1 MKSRLWLVFI
11 LITVCTWG
19 IWGAFSGYQIQNG
32 IPDTIVYIAWA
43 ISMIPCAIVAMIV
56 RRKKTDSPT
65 HQLPDSPCCALF
77 NKRSILLGCIVGLLG
92 AGGQLVLFKALT
104 LGPSYIIYPFIS
116 MSPVIVITLAAI
128 FLKERASKWQ
138 IAGIIVALAAILLLS
153 LESNAENSPVSGW
166 LWIVLAILVLLA
178 WGIQGF
184 FMKFANNEMD
194 AEGIFFWMA
203 LTGLLLIPV
212 AYFMDG
218 SAAAFFSRESC
229 IVNREFWT
237 SFGIQIL
244 NSIGAL
250 TLVYAYR
257 YGKAVVV
264 SPMEGLSPMVTVLL
278 SLIILSVIP
287 NPLQIAGLVCAAFA
301 MYALSK

>member
-1 MKSRLWLVFI
+1 MKNKLWLLFI
-11 LITVCTWG
+11 LITVVTWG
-19 IWGAFSGYQIQNG
+19 IWGAFSGYQISHG
-32 IPDTIVYIAWA
+32 IPDTVVYIAWA
-43 ISMIPCAIVAMIV
+43 LSMLPCALVALII
-56 RRKKTDSPT
+56 
-65 HQLPDSPCCALF
+65 
-77 NKRSILLGCIVGLLG
+77 NKGKLTFSWRGIGLGAIVGLLG

-116 MSPVIVITLAAI
+116 MSPVVVITLASI
-128 FLKERASKWQ
+128 FLKERANKWQ
-138 IAGIIVALAAILLLS
+138 MAGIVVALAAILLLS
-153 LESNAENSPVSGW
+153 LETGNEGGPVTGW
-166 LWIVLAILVLLA
+166 LWIVLAVLVLLA

-184 FMKFANNEMD
+184 FMKFANESMD
-194 AEGIFFWMA
+194 AESLFVYMA
-203 LTGLLLIPV
+203 LFAVLLAPV
-212 AYFMDG
+212 AYFMTPD
-218 SAAAFFSRESC
+218 AATFFAQEA
-229 IVNREFWT
+229 VMGTFWS

-264 SPMEGLSPMVTVLL
+264 SPMEGLAPMVTVLL
-278 SLIILSVIP
+278 SLVILHVIP

>member
-1 MKSRLWLVFI
+1 MKNKLWLLFI
-11 LITVCTWG
+11 LITVVTWG
-19 IWGAFSGYQIQNG
+19 IWGAFSGYQIQHG
-32 IPDTIVYIAWA
+32 IPDTVVYIAWA
-43 ISMIPCAIVAMIV
+43 LSMLPCALVALII
-56 RRKKTDSPT
+56 
-65 HQLPDSPCCALF
+65 
-77 NKRSILLGCIVGLLG
+77 NKGKLTFSWRGIGLGAIVGLLG

-116 MSPVIVITLAAI
+116 MSPVVVITLASI
-128 FLKERASKWQ
+128 FLKERANKWQ
-138 IAGIIVALAAILLLS
+138 IAGIVVALAAILLLS
-153 LESNAENSPVSGW
+153 LETGNEGSPVTGW
-166 LWIVLAILVLLA
+166 LWIVLAVLVLLA

-184 FMKFANNEMD
+184 FMKFANESMD
-194 AEGIFFWMA
+194 AESLFVYMA
-203 LTGLLLIPV
+203 LFAVVLAPV
-212 AYFMDG
+212 AYFMTPD
-218 SAAAFFSRESC
+218 AATFFAQEGAMTP
-229 IVNREFWT
+229 FWS

-264 SPMEGLSPMVTVLL
+264 SPMEGLAPMVTVLL
-278 SLIILSVIP
+278 SLVILHVIP

>member
-1 MKSRLWLVFI
+1 MKNRLWLVFI
-11 LITVCTWG
+11 LITVVTWG
-19 IWGAFSGYQIQNG
+19 VWGAFSGYQIQNG
-32 IPDTIVYIAWA
+32 IPDTVVYIVWA
-43 ISMIPCAIVAMIV
+43 LSMIPCAIAALIINKGKFMYN
-56 RRKKTDSPT
+56 KK
-65 HQLPDSPCCALF
+65 AA
-77 NKRSILLGCIVGLLG
+77 LLGCTVGLLG

-116 MSPVIVITLAAI
+116 MSPVIVITLAAV
-128 FLKERASKWQ
+128 FLKEKASKWQ
-138 IAGIIVALAAILLLS
+138 IAGIVVALVAILLLS
-153 LESNAENSPVSGW
+153 LETGQEGSPVSGW
-166 LWIVLAILVLLA
+166 LWIVLAILVLFA

-184 FMKFANNEMD
+184 FMKFANNSMD
-194 AEGIFFWMA
+194 AESIFIWMA
-203 LTGLLLIPV
+203 ITAVVLIPV
-212 AYFMDG
+212 AWFMNGD
-218 SAAAFFSRESC
+218 AAVFMQTEYAVRQC
-229 IVNREFWT
+229 WA

-278 SLIILSVIP
+278 SLIILQVIP
-287 NPLQIAGLVCAAFA
+287 NPLQIAGICCAAFA

>member
-1 MKSRLWLVFI
+1 MKNRLWLLFI
-11 LITVCTWG
+11 LITVVTWG
-19 IWGAFSGYQIQNG
+19 VWGAFSGYQIQHG
-32 IPDTIVYIAWA
+32 IPDTIVYIVWA
-43 ISMIPCAIVAMIV
+43 LSMIPCAIVALIINKGKFLHD
-56 RRKKTDSPT
+56 KKS
-65 HQLPDSPCCALF
+65 A
-77 NKRSILLGCIVGLLG
+77 LLGCTVGLLG

-128 FLKERASKWQ
+128 FLKEKATRWQ
-138 IAGIIVALAAILLLS
+138 IAGIVVALVAILLLS
-153 LESNAENSPVSGW
+153 LETGQENSPVSGW
-166 LWIVLAILVLLA
+166 LWIVLAIVVLIA
-178 WGIQGF
+178 WGVQGF
-184 FMKFANNEMD
+184 FMKFANNSMD
-194 AEGIFFWMA
+194 AESIFCWMT
-203 LTGLLLIPV
+203 LTAVILIPV
-212 AYFMDG
+212 AYYMNNDAATFMQTENAI
-218 SAAAFFSRESC
+218 SQCWA
-229 IVNREFWT
+229 

-278 SLIILSVIP
+278 SLIILQVIP
-287 NPLQIAGLVCAAFA
+287 NPLQIAGICCAAFA

>member
-1 MKSRLWLVFI
+1 MKNKLWLLFI
-11 LITVCTWG
+11 LITVVTWG
-19 IWGAFSGYQIQNG
+19 IWGAFSGYQIQHG
-32 IPDTIVYIAWA
+32 IPDTVVYIAWA
-43 ISMIPCAIVAMIV
+43 LSMLPCALVALII
-56 RRKKTDSPT
+56 
-65 HQLPDSPCCALF
+65 
-77 NKRSILLGCIVGLLG
+77 NKGKLTFSWRGIGLGAIVGLLG

-116 MSPVIVITLAAI
+116 MSPVVVITLASI
-128 FLKERASKWQ
+128 FLKERANKWQ
-138 IAGIIVALAAILLLS
+138 IAGIVVALAAILLLS
-153 LESNAENSPVSGW
+153 LETGNEGSPVTRW
-166 LWIVLAILVLLA
+166 LWIVLAVLVLLA

-184 FMKFANNEMD
+184 FMKFANESMD
-194 AEGIFFWMA
+194 AESLFVYMA
-203 LTGLLLIPV
+203 LFAVVLAPV
-212 AYFMDG
+212 AYFMTPD
-218 SAAAFFSRESC
+218 AATFFAQEGAMAP
-229 IVNREFWT
+229 FWS

-264 SPMEGLSPMVTVLL
+264 SPMEGLAPMVTVLL
-278 SLIILSVIP
+278 SLVILHVIP

>member
-1 MKSRLWLVFI
+1 ML
-11 LITVCTWG
+11 
-19 IWGAFSGYQIQNG
+19 
-32 IPDTIVYIAWA
+32 
-43 ISMIPCAIVAMIV
+43 PCALVALII
-56 RRKKTDSPT
+56 
-65 HQLPDSPCCALF
+65 
-77 NKRSILLGCIVGLLG
+77 NKGKLTFSWRGIGLGAIVGLLG

-116 MSPVIVITLAAI
+116 MSPVVVITLASI
-128 FLKERASKWQ
+128 FLKERANKWQ
-138 IAGIIVALAAILLLS
+138 MAGIVVALAAILLLS
-153 LESNAENSPVSGW
+153 LETGNEGSPVTGW
-166 LWIVLAILVLLA
+166 LWIVLAVLVLLA

-184 FMKFANNEMD
+184 FMKFANESMD
-194 AEGIFFWMA
+194 AESLFVYMA
-203 LTGLLLIPV
+203 LFAVVLAPV
-212 AYFMDG
+212 AYFMTPD
-218 SAAAFFSRESC
+218 AATFFAQEGAMTP
-229 IVNREFWT
+229 FWS

-264 SPMEGLSPMVTVLL
+264 SPMEGLAPMVTVLL
-278 SLIILSVIP
+278 SLVILHVIP

>member
-1 MKSRLWLVFI
+1 MKNKLWLLFI
-11 LITVCTWG
+11 LITVVTWG
-19 IWGAFSGYQIQNG
+19 VWGAFSGYQISHG
-32 IPDTIVYIAWA
+32 IPDTVVYIAWA
-43 ISMIPCAIVAMIV
+43 LSMLPCALVALII
-56 RRKKTDSPT
+56 
-65 HQLPDSPCCALF
+65 
-77 NKRSILLGCIVGLLG
+77 NKGKLTFSWRGIGLGAIVGLLG

-116 MSPVIVITLAAI
+116 MSPVVVITLASI
-128 FLKERASKWQ
+128 FLKERANKWQ
-138 IAGIIVALAAILLLS
+138 MAGIVVALAAILLLS
-153 LESNAENSPVSGW
+153 LETGNEGSPVTGW
-166 LWIVLAILVLLA
+166 LWIVLAVLVLLA

-184 FMKFANNEMD
+184 FMKFANESMD
-194 AEGIFFWMA
+194 AESLFVYMA
-203 LTGLLLIPV
+203 LFAVVLAPV
-212 AYFMDG
+212 AYFMTPD
-218 SAAAFFSRESC
+218 AATFFAQEGAMTP
-229 IVNREFWT
+229 FWS

-264 SPMEGLSPMVTVLL
+264 SPMEGLAPMVTVLL
-278 SLIILSVIP
+278 SLVILHVIP

>member
-1 MKSRLWLVFI
+1 MKNKLWLVFI

-19 IWGAFSGYQIQNG
+19 VWGAFSGYQISNG

-43 ISMIPCAIVAMIV
+43 LSMIPCAIVALI
-56 RRKKTDSPT
+56 
-65 HQLPDSPCCALF
+65 F
-77 NKRSILLGCIVGLLG
+77 NKGKVQHDWKSIGLGLAVGLLG
-92 AGGQLVLFKALT
+92 AGGQLILFKALT
-104 LGPSYIIYPFIS
+104 QGPSYIIYPFIS

-153 LESNAENSPVSGW
+153 LESNSDNSPVSGW
-166 LWIVLAILVLLA
+166 LWMVLAILVLLA

-184 FMKFANNEMD
+184 FMKFANNSMD
-194 AEGIFFWMA
+194 AESIFVWMA
-203 LTGLLLIPV
+203 VWGLVLIPV

-218 SAAAFFSRESC
+218 SAAAFFAQEGS
-229 IVNREFWT
+229 VVTTQFWS

-287 NPLQIAGLVCAAFA
+287 NPIQIAGLVCAAFA

>member
-1 MKSRLWLVFI
+1 MKNKLWLVFI

-19 IWGAFSGYQIQNG
+19 VWGAFSGYQISNG

-43 ISMIPCAIVAMIV
+43 LSMIPCAIVALII
-56 RRKKTDSPT
+56 
-65 HQLPDSPCCALF
+65 
-77 NKRSILLGCIVGLLG
+77 NKGKVQHDWKSIGLGLAVGLLG

-104 LGPSYIIYPFIS
+104 QGPSYIIYPFIS

-153 LESNAENSPVSGW
+153 LESNNDNSPVSGW
-166 LWIVLAILVLLA
+166 LWMVLAILVLLA

-184 FMKFANNEMD
+184 FMKFANNSMD
-194 AEGIFFWMA
+194 AESIFVWMA
-203 LTGLLLIPV
+203 VWGLVLIPV

-218 SAAAFFSRESC
+218 SAAAFFAQEGS
-229 IVNREFWT
+229 VVTTQFWS

-287 NPLQIAGLVCAAFA
+287 NPIQIAGLVCAAFA

>member
-1 MKSRLWLVFI
+1 MKNKLWLLFI
-11 LITVCTWG
+11 LITVVTWG
-19 IWGAFSGYQIQNG
+19 VWGAFSGYQISNG
-32 IPDTIVYIAWA
+32 IPDTVVYIAWA
-43 ISMIPCAIVAMIV
+43 LSMIPCAIA
-56 RRKKTDSPT
+56 
-65 HQLPDSPCCALF
+65 ALVVNKGKLTF
-77 NKRSILLGCIVGLLG
+77 NWRGIGLGAIVGLLG

-116 MSPVIVITLAAI
+116 MAPVIVITLASI
-128 FLKERASKWQ
+128 FLKEKANKWQ

-153 LESNAENSPVSGW
+153 LETGNEGGAVSGW
-166 LWIVLAILVLLA
+166 LWIVLAVLVLLA
-178 WGIQGF
+178 WGVQGF
-184 FMKFANNEMD
+184 FMKFANESMD
-194 AEGIFFWMA
+194 AESLFVYMTIFA
-203 LTGLLLIPV
+203 LVLAPV
-212 AYFMDG
+212 AYFMTPE
-218 SAAAFFSRESC
+218 AAEFFTREA
-229 IVNREFWT
+229 VAGTFWS

-264 SPMEGLSPMVTVLL
+264 SPMEGLAPMVTVLI
-278 SLIILSVIP
+278 SLVILHVIP

>member
-1 MKSRLWLVFI
+1 MKNKLWLVFI

-19 IWGAFSGYQIQNG
+19 VWGAFSGYQIQHG

-43 ISMIPCAIVAMIV
+43 ISMIPCAIVALII
-56 RRKKTDSPT
+56 
-65 HQLPDSPCCALF
+65 
-77 NKRSILLGCIVGLLG
+77 NKGKIQHDWKSVGLGLAVGLLG
-92 AGGQLVLFKALT
+92 AGGQLILFKALT
-104 LGPSYIIYPFIS
+104 QGPSYIIYPFIS

-153 LESNAENSPVSGW
+153 LESNSDNSPVSGW
-166 LWIVLAILVLLA
+166 LWMVLAILVLLA
-178 WGIQGF
+178 WGVQGF
-184 FMKFANNEMD
+184 FMKFANNSMD
-194 AEGIFFWMA
+194 AESIFVWMA
-203 LTGLLLIPV
+203 IWGLVLIPV

-218 SAAAFFSRESC
+218 SAAAFFAQEGS
-229 IVNREFWT
+229 VVTTQFWS

-287 NPLQIAGLVCAAFA
+287 NPIQIAGLVCAAFA

>member
-1 MKSRLWLVFI
+1 MKNKLWLLFI
-11 LITVCTWG
+11 LITVVTWG
-19 IWGAFSGYQIQNG
+19 IWEAFSGYQISHG
-32 IPDTIVYIAWA
+32 IPDTVVYIAWA
-43 ISMIPCAIVAMIV
+43 LSMLPCALVALII
-56 RRKKTDSPT
+56 
-65 HQLPDSPCCALF
+65 
-77 NKRSILLGCIVGLLG
+77 NKGKLTFSWRGIGLGAIVGLLG

-116 MSPVIVITLAAI
+116 MSPVVVITLASI
-128 FLKERASKWQ
+128 FLKERANKWQ
-138 IAGIIVALAAILLLS
+138 IAGIVVALAAILLLS
-153 LESNAENSPVSGW
+153 LETGNEGSPVTGW
-166 LWIVLAILVLLA
+166 LWIVLAVLVLLA

-184 FMKFANNEMD
+184 FMKFANESMD
-194 AEGIFFWMA
+194 AESLFVYMA
-203 LTGLLLIPV
+203 LFAVLLAPV
-212 AYFMDG
+212 AYFMTPD
-218 SAAAFFSRESC
+218 AATFFAQEGAMTP
-229 IVNREFWT
+229 FWS

-264 SPMEGLSPMVTVLL
+264 SPMEGLAPMVTVLL
-278 SLIILSVIP
+278 SLVILHVIP

>member
-1 MKSRLWLVFI
+1 MKNKLWLVFI

-19 IWGAFSGYQIQNG
+19 VWGAFSGYQIQHG
-32 IPDTIVYIAWA
+32 IPDTVVYIAWA
-43 ISMIPCAIVAMIV
+43 LSMIPCAIVALII
-56 RRKKTDSPT
+56 
-65 HQLPDSPCCALF
+65 
-77 NKRSILLGCIVGLLG
+77 NKGKLKHDWKSVGLGCAVGFLG

-128 FLKERASKWQ
+128 FLREKATHWQ
-138 IAGIIVALAAILLLS
+138 MAGIAVALAAILLLS
-153 LESNAENSPVSGW
+153 LESNTEGSPVSGW
-166 LWIVLAILVLLA
+166 LWIVLAVLVLLA
-178 WGIQGF
+178 WGVQGF
-184 FMKFANNEMD
+184 FMKFANNSMD
-194 AEGIFFWMA
+194 AESIFVWMA
-203 LTGLLLIPV
+203 LTAVLLMPV
-212 AYFMDG
+212 AYFMSGD
-218 SAAAFFSRESC
+218 AAAFFAQES
-229 IVNREFWT
+229 VAVPFWS

-278 SLIILSVIP
+278 SLIILQVIP
-287 NPLQIAGLVCAAFA
+287 NPLQIAGLCCAAFA